1 MSWSIDELAALL
13 GLPTRTLREYRT
25 MGVIDPPR
33 MQGRVGRYN
42 ESHRRRLELV
52 ARLQARGYSLAAI
65 RDLCT
70 ASTTGQSLEDVLG
83 HDPATAIDDTPLA
96 LTTAQLVAAVPHFAD
111 ERIRRDAVVA
121 GLLHLGRSEGEW
133 LLRSPALLSLVSDAV
148 DAGATP
154 KAALRLIAGLIKGA
168 RVQAAALA
176 DLLVGELWNEDDP
189 ESSTAAL
196 SSMGRR
202 ARFLLSQS
210 AAALIV
216 DAVGVELGRRAETPG
231 GAGLGALL
239 TELRIGSIGDER
251 IATQRLVRT
260 AGNPIISSAMDLSA
274 SRSVQPRASRPVLL
288 NNS

>member
-1 MSWSIDELAALL
+1 MSSSISDSSVSWSIDELAVLV

-70 ASTTGQSLEDVLG
+70 ASATGQSLEDVLG
-83 HDPATAIDDTPLA
+83 SDPATAIDDTPLA
-96 LTTAQLVAAVPHFAD
+96 LTTAQLVAAVPALAD
-111 ERIRRDAVVA
+111 ERIRRGAVTA
-121 GLLHLGRSEGEW
+121 GLLHVGRGEDDW
-133 LLRSPALLSLVSDAV
+133 LVRSPALLSLVGEAIG
-148 DAGATP
+148 AGATP
-154 KAALRLIAGLIKGA
+154 KAALRLVAGLIKGA
-168 RVQAAALA
+168 RVQAVALA
-176 DLLVGELWNEDDP
+176 DLVVDELWNEHDP
-189 ESSTAAL
+189 VSSTAAL

-202 ARFLLSQS
+202 ARLLLSQS

-231 GAGLGALL
+231 GAGLGALV
-239 TELRIGSIGDER
+239 TELRIGSLRDR
-251 IATQRLVRT
+251 ATGHQ
-260 AGNPIISSAMDLSA
+260 
-274 SRSVQPRASRPVLL
+274 
-288 NNS
+288 